1 MSNTSKF
8 FQEKKRW
15 STYKDKLLEN
25 YLPLYLSK
33 ILATKKD
40 TLFIDGF
47 AGKGFFDDGTIGSPI
62 IIRDKVEKAIQQS
75 RYHTKIIPIFIE
87 YNKKYAQSLSK
98 SLDRKWC
105 YVRNADYKK
114 EALAIISRN
123 KHRNIFLYVDPFGIK
138 HIQYEIF
145 CELAKNPN
153 SVELLLNLNSFG
165 FIREGCRLLGVEIDD
180 ELEAFKET
188 EESDTFVNDIENM
201 NRIANGEYWQDIIEL
216 IKDGGITAKQAEEM
230 FVHYYMEKLGQDFDY
245 IFQFA
250 IKTGDKN
257 IPKYRMI
264 FATNHI
270 QGALYM
276 SENMIKCNNEM
287 NLDNHGRQ
295 ESLFDYEFTRNSC
308 VDDVLEVLTK
318 ASESEKI
325 IDCKDLCMLTY
336 MTLGPKYLHSDIK
349 KALTELEKSSKIKIT
364 RRNEFT
370 PTGKLSRSMDFI
382 NNEIFVELL

>member
-1 MSNTSKF
+1 M
-8 FQEKKRW
+8 
-15 STYKDKLLEN
+15 LLEN

-33 ILATKKD
+33 ILATNKD

-47 AGKGFFDDGTIGSPI
+47 AGKGLFDDGTIGSPI
-62 IIRDKVEKAIQQS
+62 IIRDKVEKATQQTK
-75 RYHTKIIPIFIE
+75 HDAKIIPIFIE
-87 YNKKYAQSLSK
+87 YNKKYAQALTTA
-98 SLDRKWC
+98 LDRKWC

-138 HIQYEIF
+138 HLQYDIF

-165 FIREGCRLLGVEIDD
+165 FIREGCRLLGVNIDE
-180 ELEAFKET
+180 ELVEFE
-188 EESDTFVNDIENM
+188 EPQESDAFVNDVENM
-201 NRIANGEYWQDIIEL
+201 NRIANGNYWQEYISL
-216 IKDGGITAKQAEEM
+216 IQDGSITAKQAEVM
-230 FVHYYMEKLGQDFDY
+230 FVDHYMEVLGRDFEY

-270 QGALYM
+270 HGALYM

-287 NLDNHGRQ
+287 NLDNHGGQ
-295 ESLFDYEFTRNSC
+295 ESFFDYEFTRNSC
-308 VDDVLEVLTK
+308 SDDVLEVLTK
-318 ASESEKI
+318 ASESEKV

-336 MTLGPKYLHSDIK
+336 IVYGPKYLHSDIK
-349 KALTELEKSSKIKIT
+349 KALTELEESGKIKIT
-364 RRNEFT
+364 RKKQFT
-370 PTGKLSRSMDFI
+370 PTGKLSRSMDFV
-382 NNEIFVELL
+382 NNEIYVELL